1 MWRLLLVLVAVAG
14 IGLAAVEAGGVQT
27 SAEEIRSFSTS
38 TSLNVP
44 CTPTPLTQLWV
55 RGPSTAA
62 MGSLDAA
69 VPAVLDSP
77 SVFLVDNQVS
87 EIGIQ
92 ADPQAYVSWATPTAP
107 VCGYVLSGTVTLRID
122 QDGRRSDRLT
132 AGLFSCPAGA
142 PPQTTVPTCRL
153 IVTDQA
159 DRVDESDP
167 EDADGFLVRTVN
179 FLERVET
186 VIPEGEQ
193 LRVKVI
199 NKRPGPLQA
208 GGSTRDWSLKW
219 GYRADRQSV
228 LVLTP

>member
-1 MWRLLLVLVAVAG
+1 MWRILLVVTAVAG

-27 SAEEIRSFSTS
+27 SAEEIQSFSTS
-38 TSLNVP
+38 TSLTVP

-55 RGPSTAA
+55 RGPSTAV
-62 MGSLDAA
+62 MGSLDTA
-69 VPAVLDSP
+69 VPAVFDSS
-77 SVFLVDNQVS
+77 SVFPVDNQVS

-92 ADPQAYVSWATPTAP
+92 ADPQAYVSWATPVAP
-107 VCGYVLSGTVTLRID
+107 MCGYRLSGAVTLEID
-122 QDGRRSDRLT
+122 ADGRRSDRLT

-142 PPQTTVPTCRL
+142 PPETTVPTCRL

-159 DRVDESDP
+159 DRVDEGDP
-167 EDADGFLVRTVN
+167 EDADGFLVRTVH

-186 VIPEGEQ
+186 IVPEGEE
-193 LRVKVI
+193 LRLKVI

-208 GGSTRDWSLKW
+208 GGSTRDWNLKW

-228 LVLTP
+228 LVFTP